1 MEKLTV
7 KDAVAFIP
15 NAQNGNGV
23 SVTTMSN
30 GGKYK
35 VRKKIFYIAGL
46 AAELGSEGQLIEQK
60 TNKEVGIT
68 NFDGGNKLNKGR
80 NLLVIGVRMLFDTT
94 ASVAVKT
101 ATWLSATP
109 ANFKNGE
116 LVISQDGTG
125 NLFENPIGPFSKYNA
140 SIATEDEFQT
150 VVPFLIREDVT
161 FKIQALLAGAAA
173 ADQAYRLE
181 LECIEFVEADK

>member
-15 NAQNGNGV
+15 NAQQGNGV
-23 SVTTMSN
+23 SVTSIN
-30 GGKYK
+30 GAKMK
-35 VRKKIFYIAGL
+35 VRRKVMYLAGL
-46 AAELGSEGQLIEQK
+46 AASLPSDGQLIEQK
-60 TNKEVGIT
+60 TNKEIGIT

-80 NLLVIGVRMLFDTT
+80 NLLVTGVRILFDTT

-101 ATWLSATP
+101 ATWLSAAP

-116 LVISQDGTG
+116 LVISQDGSG
-125 NLFENPIGPFSKYNA
+125 NLFENPIGPFCKYNA
-140 SIATEDEFQT
+140 SIPTEDEFQT
-150 VVPFLIREDVT
+150 VVPFFIREDVS

-181 LECIEFVEADK
+181 LDCVEFVEADK